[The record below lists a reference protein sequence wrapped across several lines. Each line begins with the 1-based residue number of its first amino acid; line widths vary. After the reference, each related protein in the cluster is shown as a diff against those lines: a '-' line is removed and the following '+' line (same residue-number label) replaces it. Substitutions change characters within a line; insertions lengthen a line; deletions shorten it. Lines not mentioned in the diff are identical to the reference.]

1 MRTTIIPAQITTI
14 EDKIAG
20 SLSLTQ
26 ILILIIPIFWTA
38 VIYVVIGPTMKVTS
52 LKLCLVLVVLIICL
66 LLIIR
71 IKDKIVANWLKVI
84 VSYQNRPRYWLYNK
98 NDLTNRIVDIP
109 LEVVTPK
116 IEKVI
121 ATQPNIVST
130 NVNVAELVKLEQLI
144 RSGNVALRY
153 QFTKK

>member
-38 VIYVVIGPTMKVTS
+38 IIYVGIGPTMKVTPP
-52 LKLCLVLVVLIICL
+52 KIILVLVVLFICL

-71 IKDKIVANWLKVI
+71 IKDKIVANWLAVI
-84 VSYQNRPRYWLYNK
+84 VRYQSRPRYWLYNK

-109 LEVVTPK
+109 VEVDTPK
-116 IEKVI
+116 TEKVTVAKSNI
-121 ATQPNIVST
+121 APAT
-130 NVNVAELVKLEQLI
+130 VNVAELVKLEQLI

>member
-38 VIYVVIGPTMKVTS
+38 IIYVGIGPTMKITP
-52 LKLCLVLVVLIICL
+52 LKISLVLVVLFICL
-66 LLIIR
+66 VLIIR
-71 IKDKIVANWLKVI
+71 IKDKIVADWLKVI
-84 VSYQNRPRYWLYNK
+84 VRYQSRPRYWLYNK
-98 NDLTNRIVDIP
+98 NDLTNRIVDMP
-109 LEVVTPK
+109 VEVVTPK
-116 IEKVI
+116 TEKVV
-121 ATQPNIVST
+121 ATQPSLAPN

-153 QFTKK
+153 QFNQK